1 MGRGERRPANA
12 FNGRTAWLAAIVA
25 LFLCPVVAAQEKPE
39 AYILRLQGTINEAY
53 ARAVQSRIQK
63 AVDEGVET
71 FILELDTPG
80 GTVSASM
87 ELGDFVFRQEEI
99 DVIAYVNDQAY
110 SGGTMLALACK
121 EIYIDATTGRMG
133 DVAPIG
139 PGGEIHGE
147 KIQSPIR
154 TTMTSYGRKRGY
166 PEALVKAMVTKE
178 LVVYRITT
186 VDDPRPAYITE
197 EQLNTMGEEELA
209 GIVDREL
216 IVSGGELLSVD
227 AARAVEYGFARQAVR
242 SRQHLYEVL
251 ELDPDG
257 VDRLF
262 LTGSERLLTVLD
274 TFSPLLIVGG
284 VLLLYIELTHPGFG
298 LPGILGIGCFVG
310 FFVIKW
316 TLNYA
321 HMLEILLFVGGLAL
335 LLIEIFIIPGF
346 GVAGVSGII
355 LLFISLVL
363 TFQQFTIPRN
373 AGEFRVFQWSLLKVS
388 ASLACS
394 VVGVAILLRYLPA
407 MPVFRRIIHQGSLAA
422 ASASEGLERRN
433 PHLAEMVGE
442 VGVAQTALRPA
453 GRAEFGDRLMD
464 VVTEGEFVDRGD
476 KVRIRE
482 IHGNRIVVEPYREV

>member
-1 MGRGERRPANA
+1 VGKGTRRAADA
-12 FNGRTAWLAAIVA
+12 FSSRVA
-25 LFLCPVVAAQEKPE
+25 LLLAVLTLILCPVAGAREKPR
-39 AYILRLQGTINEAY
+39 AYILRLQGTINDAY
-53 ARAVQSRIQK
+53 ARAVQSRIQQ

-87 ELGDFVFRQEEI
+87 ELGDFIFRQEDI
-99 DVIAYVNDQAY
+99 DVIAYINDQAY

-139 PGGEIHGE
+139 PGGTIQGE

-154 TTMTSYGRKRGY
+154 TTMASYARKRGY

-186 VDDPRPAYITE
+186 VDDPGPAYVTE
-197 EQLNTMGEEELA
+197 ERLNTMSDEELA
-209 GIVDREL
+209 GIVEREL
-216 IVSGGELLSVD
+216 IVSGGELLSMD
-227 AARAVEYGFARQAVR
+227 AAQAVEYGFARQAVR

-251 ELDPDG
+251 DLEPDG
-257 VDRLF
+257 VHRLY
-262 LTGSERLLTVLD
+262 LTASERLLTVLD

-298 LPGILGIGCFVG
+298 LPGILGIGCFAA
-310 FFVIKW
+310 FFIIKW

-321 HMLEILLFVGGLAL
+321 HMLEILLFIGGLAL

-346 GVAGVSGII
+346 GVAGVSGIM

-363 TFQQFTIPRN
+363 TFQQFTVPRN

-394 VVGVAILLRYLPA
+394 VVGVAVLLRFLPA
-407 MPVFRRIIHQGSLAA
+407 MPVFKRIVHQGSLAA

-442 VGVAQTALRPA
+442 VGVAQTVLRPA

-464 VVTEGEFVDRGD
+464 VVTEGEFVARGE
-476 KVRIRE
+476 KIRIRE
-482 IHGNRIVVEPYREV
+482 IHGNRIVVEPYREL